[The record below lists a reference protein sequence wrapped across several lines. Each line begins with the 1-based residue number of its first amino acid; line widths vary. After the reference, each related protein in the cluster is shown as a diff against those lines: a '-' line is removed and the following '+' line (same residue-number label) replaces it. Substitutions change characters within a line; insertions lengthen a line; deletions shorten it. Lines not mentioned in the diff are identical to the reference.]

1 MRMFAGAQLVCAPR
15 TAARA
20 AQRLHFL
27 LQLLLVVPVQLIV
40 GVVSERGTQ
49 PPYALSLSRVSTH
62 YTVPLH
68 EHEADA
74 LLCECKATVTE
85 INDQPEDL
93 DIVKRILYL
102 NRSKLVDSTSVAG
115 SKWLSAGERVVK
127 VVLMEIRGLTSPLAR
142 CVPLGDLATIAI
154 AAAAVAPPPN
164 VAGSVI
170 SSRTLCRGVTTRNE
184 QERNIEYGWLLH
196 VQVLT
201 ATSYLLP
208 AGACRPRSSDS
219 GCVRGSPARS
229 QYCGS
234 RGSWSRPSLTRFSSR
249 AGTR

>member
-20 AQRLHFL
+20 AQCLHFL
-27 LQLLLVVPVQLIV
+27 LQLLLVVPVQLTV
-40 GVVSERGTQ
+40 GVVSERHATSIHIELITSFT
-49 PPYALSLSRVSTH
+49 YYIVS
-62 YTVPLH
+62 LH
-68 EHEADA
+68 EHVANA
-74 LLCECKATVTE
+74 LLCECKATVIE
-85 INDQPEDL
+85 INGQPEDL
-93 DIVKRILYL
+93 DIVKRILHL

-142 CVPLGDLATIAI
+142 CVQLGDLATIAI
-154 AAAAVAPPPN
+154 AAAAVAPPN

-170 SSRTLCRGVTTRNE
+170 SSRTLCRGVTTRNG
-184 QERNIEYGWLLH
+184 QEGNIEYGWLLH

-201 ATSYLLP
+201 TTSYLLP
-208 AGACRPRSSDS
+208 AGACRPRFSDS

-229 QYCGS
+229 RCCGS
-234 RGSWSRPSLTRFSSR
+234 RGSWSRPSPTRSSSR
-249 AGTR
+249 TRTR